1 MYLPP
6 CKSFLEKKFKGFGKN
21 KAALLWVLNNTY
33 FDQNYY
39 HDFNKDLQQEFEKDD
54 RDGLFKHYLDN
65 GWQEGR
71 FPFQVTVDDYFYL
84 ETYPDV
90 RNFYGSCQDLFVKH
104 GYKEGRL
111 PYLFNLDLEDY
122 NRNLKII
129 EPSHKIIEG
138 KKEMYDHFV
147 KIGYHMLLK

>member
-54 RDGLFKHYLDN
+54 KSNSPTFCLQFFVSYSADGNQF
-65 GWQEGR
+65 
-71 FPFQVTVDDYFYL
+71 
-84 ETYPDV
+84 
-90 RNFYGSCQDLFVKH
+90 
-104 GYKEGRL
+104 
-111 PYLFNLDLEDY
+111 
-122 NRNLKII
+122 
-129 EPSHKIIEG
+129 
-138 KKEMYDHFV
+138 
-147 KIGYHMLLK
+147 